1 MSHHEDDH
9 DSPDLTKVI
18 EKLTRHIDTRMEY
31 LKLLISEKLAITI
44 SKTAS
49 VFILLLLFILFFL
62 FINIAAALWIGKYY
76 NNYAIGFGAIS
87 GFYLL
92 LILIYAALKKSFF
105 EKKMQDMI
113 VNSVMENEEEEDED
127 E

>member
-113 VNSVMENEEEEDED
+113 VNSVMENEEEDED